1 MKDLILK
8 VLREEVSNGKVKCD
22 NCGWSWSLKEGGHDP
37 YICHQCNH
45 NNEPKKLKEDFR
57 LDSGLMDDNLY
68 LTFKRLLKR
77 RGFTHQNVL
86 SIADVLGIRQ
96 VSKFVQKY
104 LNEEGIPGIFNKENK
119 IILVCYKCGF
129 SDLKFYFTIV
139 DIDVPSTNFE
149 YNNQIDLYVYV
160 SDRGSGEFE
169 KFDGNTYKGSFYPI
183 VYYETEENLYDDLF
197 SAVNDAITY
206 HLDDEL
212 EKYDIKIRID
222 GLDFT
227 RVKP

>member
-45 NNEPKKLKEDFR
+45 NNEPKNLKEDFE

-68 LTFKRLLKR
+68 LTFKKLLKR
-77 RGFTHQNVL
+77 RGFEYQNVF
-86 SIADVLGIRQ
+86 SIAEVLGIKQ
-96 VSKFVQKY
+96 VSKYVKKY
-104 LNEEGIPGIFNKENK
+104 LNEEGIPGIYNKEKN
-119 IILVCYKCGF
+119 ILLVCNKCGY
-129 SDLKFYFTIV
+129 SDLKFYFLIEN
-139 DIDVPSTNFE
+139 IDVPSTNFE
-149 YNNQIDLYVYV
+149 FDNQIDLYVYV
-160 SDRGSGEFE
+160 SERGSGEFE

-183 VYYETEENLYDDLF
+183 VYYETDENLYDELF
-197 SAVNDAITY
+197 VAVNDAITY
-206 HLDDEL
+206 YLDDEL
-212 EKYDIKIRID
+212 QKYGIRVHID